1 LFSSDGE
8 VMPMKQTFRTDYPL
22 GVNSNFY
29 YEIDHT
35 GPNPRGSDYN
45 WRIFDR
51 RAGSAPIMTGSV
63 IWIDLSEAKRICE
76 GYINQI
82 RAQQQQQQASD
93 TLLEGYDP
101 YENVD
106 LEEEIRIQDL
116 LSGGLTTQEQM
127 QDDKGLEVDG
137 GVLNTAG
144 IFVVGVAKGTLMATV
159 PIITISLA
167 VGFMRRLVKL
177 GAGVGE

>member
-1 LFSSDGE
+1 
-8 VMPMKQTFRTDYPL
+8 
-22 GVNSNFY
+22 
-29 YEIDHT
+29 
-35 GPNPRGSDYN
+35 
-45 WRIFDR
+45 
-51 RAGSAPIMTGSV
+51 
-63 IWIDLSEAKRICE
+63 
-76 GYINQI
+76 
-82 RAQQQQQQASD
+82 QQSIISGIE
-93 TLLEGYDP
+93 EGYDP

-127 QDDKGLEVDG
+127 QDETGLEVDG
-137 GVLNTAG
+137 GILNTAG

>member
-1 LFSSDGE
+1 MFSSDGE
-8 VMPMKQTFRTDYPL
+8 VMKQTTFVSYD
-22 GVNSNFY
+22 SNYY
-29 YEIDHT
+29 YEYDTSPLVSLNI
-35 GPNPRGSDYN
+35 YE
-45 WRIFDR
+45 WRIYDR
-51 RAGSAPIMTGSV
+51 RAGSAPIMNGSLTFK
-63 IWIDLSEAKRICE
+63 DDSEVRKICE
-76 GYINQI
+76 DII
-82 RAQQQQQQASD
+82 RQMIGQQQQQSIISGIE
-93 TLLEGYDP
+93 EGYDP

-127 QDDKGLEVDG
+127 QDDTGLEVDG
-137 GVLNTAG
+137 GILNTAG

-177 GAGVGE
+177 GAGFGE

>member
-1 LFSSDGE
+1 MPQIGWLEILSVVIIAILVLGPKEFPIALKKIGSYIGKAKNTLSSFQKE
-8 VMPMKQTFRTDYPL
+8 V
-22 GVNSNFY
+22 S
-29 YEIDHT
+29 
-35 GPNPRGSDYN
+35 
-45 WRIFDR
+45 
-51 RAGSAPIMTGSV
+51 SV
-63 IWIDLSEAKRICE
+63 TKD
-76 GYINQI
+76 
-82 RAQQQQQQASD
+82 
-93 TLLEGYDP
+93 
-101 YENVD
+101 VD

-127 QDDKGLEVDG
+127 QDDTGLEVDG
-137 GVLNTAG
+137 GILNTAG